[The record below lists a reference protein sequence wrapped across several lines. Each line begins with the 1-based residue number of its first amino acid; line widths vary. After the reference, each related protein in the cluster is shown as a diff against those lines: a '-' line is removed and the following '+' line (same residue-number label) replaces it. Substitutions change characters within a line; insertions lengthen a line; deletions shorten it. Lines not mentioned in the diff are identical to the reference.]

1 MNGNDKAGMVK
12 LRNKYM
18 EEQVEAQSEGRTI
31 PPFQQWVES
40 KKKKDKL
47 ASLSMQP
54 SNVVR

>member
-1 MNGNDKAGMVK
+1 MNNNDKAGMVE

-31 PPFQQWVES
+31 PPFVQWVEA

-47 ASLSMQP
+47 ATLSMQP
-54 SNVVR
+54 SNMVR